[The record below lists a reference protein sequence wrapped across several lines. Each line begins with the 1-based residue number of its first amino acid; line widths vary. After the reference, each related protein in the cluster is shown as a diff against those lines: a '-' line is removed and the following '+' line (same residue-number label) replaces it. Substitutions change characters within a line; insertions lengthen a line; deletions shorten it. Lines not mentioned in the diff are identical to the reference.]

1 MIRPAMTVW
10 RDVTEKLLVLTKQTA
25 DEQRDEAIAGIEKC
39 LDDREKLQ
47 PQIAAPFTPEEEVFG
62 KELVV
67 LEADVQK
74 KLALFTKQ
82 IRLDISEAQS
92 KKNHMKN
99 YVNPY
104 SNVAR
109 DGTFYDTKQ

>member
-47 PQIAAPFTPEEEVFG
+47 PQIVAPFTPEEEVFG

-74 KLALFTKQ
+74 KLAFFTKQ
-82 IRLDISEAQS
+82 IRLGHFRSAIQ
-92 KKNHMKN
+92 KNHMKN